1 LLLLLSV
8 LLLSDKTTLLNETAQ
23 LFNEEPRCDNEDNFI
38 ASSMSILLFFVGD
51 EAIDDEQLNESYEL
65 MLSFERLVIGLEFT
79 LGLVLLLVLGVASES
94 VVSWR
99 LRSKRGAANLRFGLV
114 E

>member
-1 LLLLLSV
+1 M
-8 LLLSDKTTLLNETAQ
+8 
-23 LFNEEPRCDNEDNFI
+23 LF
-38 ASSMSILLFFVGD
+38 LVGD

-79 LGLVLLLVLGVASES
+79 LGLALLLVLDVACES
-94 VVSWR
+94 AVSRR